1 MGQKLG
7 YEGCLILFLI
17 VLNFPSLKIRLIFQ
31 LRYGRIFWFG
41 PGSECLQRLIILGA
55 STANLVSG
63 QQKILRLYL
72 IGAISSAASA
82 DSSFN
87 RISPRNVTF
96 SALEVGGH
104 ESEYNRINLRDFAR
118 FFSVILP
125 SSVHDL

>member
-1 MGQKLG
+1 M
-7 YEGCLILFLI
+7 
-17 VLNFPSLKIRLIFQ
+17 
-31 LRYGRIFWFG
+31 
-41 PGSECLQRLIILGA
+41 GA

-96 SALEVGGH
+96 SALEMGGH
-104 ESEYNRINLRDFAR
+104 ESEYKLEGNGPVERPCERTGPAGCK
-118 FFSVILP
+118 
-125 SSVHDL
+125 